1 MRKYIGIIGRPDKN
15 ITNKD
20 VYIISKNLNDIVL
33 DNDFIPLGILPNV
46 KDYKNRLNKNQIF
59 DLYNTLSKCSGI
71 ILQGGDKY
79 YDYDKVA
86 LKYAIKNNIPILGIC
101 LGMQVM
107 ASLEENNLVDI
118 NLNKY
123 NNHNV
128 ESSYVHDI
136 VIDKNSKLYNI
147 IGKEKIKVNSTH
159 KERIKSSG
167 IYKISAYSPDG
178 IIEAIEYNEN
188 DFNIGVQFHPE
199 RLYKDSNVA
208 KIFKAFFD
216 TIKRNYD

>member
-1 MRKYIGIIGRPDKN
+1 MKKYIGIIGRPDKN
-15 ITNKD
+15 LTNKD
-20 VYIISKNLNDIVL
+20 VYIIGKKINDIIL
-33 DNDFIPLGILPNV
+33 DNDFIPLGILPNI
-46 KDYKNRLNKNQIF
+46 KNYKSILNKKQTFEFN
-59 DLYNTLSKCSGI
+59 NTLSKCSGI
-71 ILQGGDKY
+71 ILQGGDKF

-86 LKYAIKNNIPILGIC
+86 LKYAINNNIPILGIC

-118 NLNKY
+118 NLDKY

-159 KERIKSSG
+159 KERIKSPG

-178 IIEAIEYNEN
+178 VIEAIEYNKN

-199 RLYKDSNVA
+199 RLYKDKNII
-208 KIFKAFFD
+208 KLFKAFFNA
-216 TIKRNYD
+216 IKRNYE